1 MFKAS
6 HMLMLVAG
14 CMLSKRLALILY
26 SVLVTSTLIAT
37 VIYSWVSLE
46 SMGSQLIEIS
56 IDRNT
61 LAPCRVLAEA
71 YSRVTYIYSD
81 KLVYDLGETVHITL
95 VTEFCMKVE
104 NQSFR
109 VGDSPGSISL
119 AVSKR
124 TPTEGIIPPWT
135 VWSSVIWEVD
145 AETLN
150 GTDVTLLLCD
160 PSDDAIG
167 TVVKTYSAT
176 VGQTVL
182 NIPYASP
189 GQRLVMNFTWD
200 QTDFKGDQVQPG
212 VYMLLG
218 YLWPGWNRAQS
229 NIFITQA

>member
-1 MFKAS
+1 
-6 HMLMLVAG
+6 
-14 CMLSKRLALILY
+14 
-26 SVLVTSTLIAT
+26 
-37 VIYSWVSLE
+37 
-46 SMGSQLIEIS
+46 MGS
-56 IDRNT
+56 
-61 LAPCRVLAEA
+61 
-71 YSRVTYIYSD
+71 
-81 KLVYDLGETVHITL
+81 
-95 VTEFCMKVE
+95 
-104 NQSFR
+104 
-109 VGDSPGSISL
+109 
-119 AVSKR
+119 
-124 TPTEGIIPPWT
+124 
-135 VWSSVIWEVD
+135 D
-145 AETLN
+145 AETLY